1 MKNKLF
7 ALVISLL
14 FAFTHEGFAQI
25 QMKSVPVTVKNELV
39 NSAVKNSSR
48 PQKMDAAPLL
58 QEFSKGI
65 GFDQTKQPTT
75 TSLKKTNWTFTVG
88 STYSWYSADMASYV
102 SGQGYDFDLVPST
115 CRAVGEHCY
124 VFVEDALWGTN
135 VNQAAVDSVRLAFDS
150 RTPANPNKG
159 IYQTDTE
166 VFGNPPNFDGDDKII
181 ILILDIKDSFGVD
194 GQASYIAGYFYA
206 YNEYPKA
213 EYPYSN
219 EGEIYFMDA
228 VQANLLDE
236 DGLQDALSTC
246 AHEFQHMIHYNY
258 LPKALTFINEAWS
271 LGAEIINGYAAYA
284 PTLYAN
290 YYDYY
295 TFDWGGDLKDYSR
308 GSRFALYLYEQF
320 GTSIFGEYLKY
331 CQSNNSVGLAGLNGA
346 LSVVGSTRDYSA
358 IMEDWF
364 IANYVNDKNINT
376 EWGYEYEGLPQMA
389 PKDFYTLNVSGT
401 DSVNSL
407 GVKYLSFLKGSNLSA
422 TFSYGSNATKYS
434 GLNVKAALMKDGIVS
449 SVEDVTFGTAYSVA
463 GFGTDYDRVTFIV
476 YQNNKL
482 YTKKFEYKY
491 SITGESGSS
500 VTELAYDTTEPRGYL
515 ALTAGDSTAVVF
527 AGISGA
533 KLDSV
538 KIAVRNLIPMPG
550 GVYTLKG
557 NQTAFTGKLLA
568 SFTATPTLTTA
579 PAVINQGGD
588 YPYEQPYK
596 NWVKVDLTSSEIS
609 AANDFT
615 VALPVQGEYPTK
627 NRVMITYLQSSASY
641 NSFWYSRE
649 DSKWLY
655 YSVGS
660 LDGYIYLNLIRAYVS
675 FGTTDAK
682 ETIELLPT
690 AYSLDQN
697 YPNPFNPST
706 VISYTLPK
714 ASNVNIKIFDALGKE
729 VRSLIDEE
737 KSAGKYNIMW
747 DSRNNYGQRVSSGIY
762 FYTINAGD
770 FVQTKKMVLV
780 K

>member
-7 ALVISLL
+7 ILTISLL
-14 FAFTHEGFAQI
+14 FVFSHTLFAQLQI
-25 QMKSVPVTVKNELV
+25 KSVPIAPENE
-39 NSAVKNSSR
+39 SANTILKTKSSR

-58 QEFSKGI
+58 EKFSKGI

-102 SGQGYDFDLVPST
+102 SGEGYKFDEVPST

-124 VFVEDALWGTN
+124 VFVEDAIWGTN
-135 VNQAAVDSVRLAFDS
+135 VNQTAVDSVQLAFDS

-166 VFGNPPNFDGDDKII
+166 VFGDPPNYDGDNRII
-181 ILILDIKDSFGVD
+181 ILILDIKDTFSADTNPTYV
-194 GQASYIAGYFYA
+194 AGYFYA

-213 EYPYSN
+213 ECPYSN
-219 EGEIYFMDA
+219 EAEIYFMDA

-258 LPKALTFINEAWS
+258 VPDALTFINESWS

-284 PTLYAN
+284 PSLYAN

-295 TFDWGGDLKDYSR
+295 TFDWAGDLKDYSR
-308 GSRFALYLYEQF
+308 GSRFALYLKEQF
-320 GTSIFGEYLKY
+320 GTAVFGKYLTY
-331 CQSNNSVGLAGLNGA
+331 CKTNNTKGLAGLDGA
-346 LSVVGSTRDYSA
+346 LSAVGANRNLNA

-364 IANYVNDKNINT
+364 IANYVDDKNLNS
-376 EWGYEYEGLPQMA
+376 EWGYEYEDLPQMA

-401 DSVNSL
+401 DSVNSY

-434 GLNVKAALMKDGIVS
+434 GLNVKAALMKDGAVS
-449 SVEDVTFGTAYSVA
+449 SIEDVAFGTAYSVA
-463 GFGTDYDRVTFIV
+463 GFGTDYDQVTFIV
-476 YQNNKL
+476 YQNNRL
-482 YTKKFEYKY
+482 YTKKFGYKY
-491 SITGESGSS
+491 SVTGEGSGSS
-500 VTELAYDTTEPRGYL
+500 AIELAYDTTEPSGVFVL
-515 ALTAGDSTAVVF
+515 SVGDTMAVTFDGVD
-527 AGISGA
+527 GA
-533 KLDSV
+533 KLDSIRV
-538 KIAVRNLIPMPG
+538 ALRNTAQIEAGIWKLGTSKI
-550 GVYTLKG
+550 
-557 NQTAFTGKLLA
+557 TGQKLSGQLYV
-568 SFTATPTLTTA
+568 SGLVTPTYNTTTSS
-579 PAVINQGGD
+579 
-588 YPYEQPYK
+588 YPIPYP
-596 NWVKVDLTSSEIS
+596 NWVTIDLRDNAIDAS
-609 AANDFT
+609 NDFYAGFI
-615 VALPVQGEYPTK
+615 VNGAYENSSSPY
-627 NRVMITYLQSSASY
+627 NRVMYTAVSGVTEYHTYVY
-641 NSFWYSRE
+641 MHEPGEDYTPGWY
-649 DSKWLY
+649 Y
-655 YSVGS
+655 YS
-660 LDGYIYLNLIRAYVS
+660 NAKFLIRAYVHT
-675 FGTTDAK
+675 GTTDAK

-706 VISYTLPK
+706 IISYTLPK

-729 VRSLIDEE
+729 VRSLINED

-762 FYTINAGD
+762 FYKINAGD